1 MTQPTRPFA
10 AGAGD
15 GRVRSVRVPRN
26 HPAGPRPA
34 GSRTV
39 GSRTVD
45 TRPGRR
51 TLNRRPRV
59 AYVLAVAL
67 FAAAFTPSAV
77 TSVTGGSGSVPLTV
91 LSGLGLAF
99 FGAVSGVIGSLILD
113 VLLMLA
119 LRVAG
124 ADATLRQASARVDGA
139 LLPLAVGVTAAAGFV
154 LVQGAAIAFASP
166 VVSVLMAAAVA
177 AHGVALFLNLRP
189 VLGRSVGRR
198 LAAVICYAVVPAGV
212 IGAAQA
218 LGGGS

>member
-1 MTQPTRPFA
+1 MTQPTRPLA

-15 GRVRSVRVPRN
+15 GRVRSVRPPRN
-26 HPAGPRPA
+26 RTA
-34 GSRTV
+34 GSRTAE
-39 GSRTVD
+39 
-45 TRPGRR
+45 TRPARG

-91 LSGLGLAF
+91 LCGLGLAF

-119 LRVAG
+119 VRVAG
-124 ADATLRQASARVDGA
+124 ADATLRQASGRVDAA
-139 LLPLAVGVTAAAGFV
+139 LLPLAVGVVAAAAFV

-177 AHGVALFLNLRP
+177 AHGIALYLGLPP

-198 LAAVICYAVVPAGV
+198 VVAVACYAVVPAGV
-212 IGAAQA
+212 ISAAQA